1 MARVGRPEHDRVV
14 ADLLAAVAANPAALV
29 VEGEPGIGKTTV
41 WQSAI
46 DGARARGYVV
56 LAMRAAVAES
66 VAAYA
71 GLGDLLS
78 KVDSGVLTALP
89 VPQRQALDRVMLRGE
104 DGPATEPRAVS
115 AAFLSIVES
124 LARVQPV
131 LIAIDDLQWV
141 DASTAFALGYVARR
155 LPEGAGI
162 VASHRVT
169 GAADSA
175 GWL

>member
-1 MARVGRPEHDRVV
+1 
-14 ADLLAAVAANPAALV
+14 
-29 VEGEPGIGKTTV
+29 
-41 WQSAI
+41 
-46 DGARARGYVV
+46 
-56 LAMRAAVAES
+56 MRAAVAES

-78 KVDSGVLTALP
+78 RVDSGVLVALP
-89 VPQRQALDRVMLRGE
+89 LPQRQALDRVMLRGE

-169 GAADSA
+169 GALTRPA
-175 GWL
+175 GCNCPTCTASPGSHCSRSPSVS